1 MWAHQCAAHPIL
13 LFVACSYR
21 NFRSTVI
28 KTDSRTPRLCVYNG
42 TSTAWSKRVRRFPT
56 SSGQHSNSWWLTQN
70 PGEAGKR
77 TRQQVDLPLRKLG
90 RENRCRS
97 YTPGQAWWVTMS
109 THVHLN
115 VFKVFLWRLCKKKL
129 NGVQYTNLKIKPNC
143 QLSDGILAFD
153 AIKIR
158 NRFVPLKCYEAK
170 LVNVTNTRIQKHRI

>member
-1 MWAHQCAAHPIL
+1 
-13 LFVACSYR
+13 
-21 NFRSTVI
+21 
-28 KTDSRTPRLCVYNG
+28 
-42 TSTAWSKRVRRFPT
+42 
-56 SSGQHSNSWWLTQN
+56 
-70 PGEAGKR
+70 
-77 TRQQVDLPLRKLG
+77 
-90 RENRCRS
+90 
-97 YTPGQAWWVTMS
+97 MS

-170 LVNVTNTRIQKHRI
+170 LAKFYQYMDTKAQNLDKHTVTTTS